1 MEYSVHNDKVKEDT
15 ASAQLSHS
23 FIIMYVLLKQY
34 VSISEPSAGESMMN
48 EMDNVLAHLDLTA

>member
-1 MEYSVHNDKVKEDT
+1 MHNDKVKEDT